1 MTVTKICEI
10 RKFKAVFFDFDGV
23 IKDSVESK
31 AQAFSY
37 LFNNISKELNQKITN
52 HHILNTGISR
62 FDKIPIYMKW
72 AGIDLSQKNI
82 INHLEKFSEISLNL
96 VEASPWIPGSL
107 EYIENNHMNQSLFII
122 SATPQKDIQLIAQN
136 LKIDKFFESITGSP
150 LSKIEL
156 LSEQLT
162 RNSINPSDAIMIGDS
177 LEDYEAAIKNSVPFL
192 LVKNKFNKSLQKNL
206 DCNMISNF
214 VNK

>member
-1 MTVTKICEI
+1 MTVITISEI

-31 AQAFSY
+31 AQAFSC

-72 AGIDLSQKNI
+72 AGKDLSQKNI
-82 INHLEKFSEISLNL
+82 INHLEKFSKISLNL

-136 LKIDKFFESITGSP
+136 LKIDKFFVYIAGSP

-192 LVKNKFNKSLQKNL
+192 LIKNKFNKSLQMNL
-206 DCNMISNF
+206 DCNMLSNF